1 VSPALGC
8 AENVAVLF
16 PLDPTAFVC
25 DWTYVCALALT
36 KKKKKH
42 RKTAIA
48 TGFHP
53 IRHMK
58 CLQGLVKPVTNR
70 VNTEL
75 VQDLLR

>member
-8 AENVAVLF
+8 AEKVAVLF

-25 DWTYVCALALT
+25 DWIYVCALAVA
-36 KKKKKH
+36 KKEKH
-42 RKTAIA
+42 RETAIA

-58 CLQGLVKPVTNR
+58 CLQGLVKPAIIR

-75 VQDLLR
+75 VQELLR